1 TDEIS
6 DSTANAERIFYI
18 LQEQGCLAG
27 SGYNPI
33 KGNIRPFM
41 KNSKNKENPIK
52 WGISHFMK
60 DIEEQ
65 GLKKFI

>member
-18 LQEQGCLAG
+18 LQKQGYFIDPGCD
-27 SGYNPI
+27 PV
-33 KGNIRPFM
+33 KKNIRPFM
-41 KNSKNKENPIK
+41 KNSGNKDNPIK

-65 GLKKFI
+65 WLK